1 MVAPSERALLEAFFV
16 FIYTARAHE
25 NGMVEGIIEDA
36 LEYPHPQSPEAFVA
50 QLEAFLG
57 HESLDRLPSVS
68 APTLVIAGDEDIASP
83 ARMSREVADLI
94 PGARFVL
101 LEGEAHQPFQ
111 ESPEAFNALVDDF
124 WRTHP

>member
-1 MVAPSERALLEAFFV
+1 
-16 FIYTARAHE
+16 
-25 NGMVEGIIEDA
+25 
-36 LEYPHPQSPEAFVA
+36 
-50 QLEAFLG
+50 
-57 HESLDRLPSVS
+57 
-68 APTLVIAGDEDIASP
+68 
-83 ARMSREVADLI
+83 MSREVADLI